1 MLITSDMKIMGFL
14 SAKKFIETWD
24 ELFRGFPL
32 LPEFRHLQQHKH
44 GGHSQLRVLL
54 CAAWLQRHDSTLSD
68 WQSDPLHHSII
79 THVFSALKYKYTT
92 VWVTGQKDL
101 CHVIKHTDR
110 KHSIK
115 AAHAIYS
122 IYSFGCTVKMQAFL
136 IYLLKPILKN
146 LTSIWSIITLN
157 YFFIYVNPFSF
168 SW

>member
-1 MLITSDMKIMGFL
+1 MLITSDIKIMGFL

-68 WQSDPLHHSII
+68 RQSDRLHHSII
-79 THVFSALKYKYTT
+79 THVFIALEYKYTT
-92 VWVTGQKDL
+92 VWVAGQKDL

-110 KHSIK
+110 KHSIIMWIQSPSLDNTALYPLDSVLVSHPPQFGTLIAFFLLTK
-115 AAHAIYS
+115 YIAIDHKQM
-122 IYSFGCTVKMQAFL
+122 IPWKKG
-136 IYLLKPILKN
+136 
-146 LTSIWSIITLN
+146 
-157 YFFIYVNPFSF
+157 
-168 SW
+168 